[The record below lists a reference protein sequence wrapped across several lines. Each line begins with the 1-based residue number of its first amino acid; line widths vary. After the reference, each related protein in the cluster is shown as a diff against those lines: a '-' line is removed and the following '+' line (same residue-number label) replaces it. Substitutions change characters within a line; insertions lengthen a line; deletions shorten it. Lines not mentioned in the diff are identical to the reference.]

1 MVLGCDSATQFHRGI
16 SVEFINLKMYKRKQI
31 IFFSFWIVFY
41 YYASE
46 SVTEVTEAINRVYLL
61 PFLLFVDFIKTKHVN
76 KNIPFYPC
84 SSVWKRIPW
93 PRPQLVTPNRCVLSE
108 SDLALQVQLTLSLFS
123 GHKMNKLLHL
133 W

>member
-46 SVTEVTEAINRVYLL
+46 SVTEVTEAIEYTYFHSYYLWTSL
-61 PFLLFVDFIKTKHVN
+61 
-76 KNIPFYPC
+76 
-84 SSVWKRIPW
+84 
-93 PRPQLVTPNRCVLSE
+93 RPN
-108 SDLALQVQLTLSLFS
+108 
-123 GHKMNKLLHL
+123 M
-133 W
+133 